1 MEMTI
6 ILLSAIT
13 GMALVLAFFSYTNI
27 LKLRTELKTAQKEMI
42 DLRNHV
48 SQTIKELK
56 KSASSP
62 SCPTEKKRF
71 TTDMSVGEVL
81 DKHPAAKN
89 ILTMFHLGACSSCS
103 ITDDHNFGDAIKEYD
118 IDREGILNALNGLID
133 GSNPA
138 YG

>member
-1 MEMTI
+1 
-6 ILLSAIT
+6 
-13 GMALVLAFFSYTNI
+13 MALVLAFFSYTSI

-89 ILTMFHLGACSSCS
+89 ILTMFHLGA
-103 ITDDHNFGDAIKEYD
+103 
-118 IDREGILNALNGLID
+118 ILPESFKNQSFLTIF
-133 GSNPA
+133 
-138 YG
+138 

>member
-1 MEMTI
+1 MTI
-6 ILLSAIT
+6 ILLSTIT
-13 GMALVLAFFSYTNI
+13 GIVSVLAFFSYRSL
-27 LKLRTELKTAQKEMI
+27 LKLRAELKSTQKEMI
-42 DLRNHV
+42 NLRNHV
-48 SQTIKELK
+48 RQTIKELK

-103 ITDDHNFGDAIKEYD
+103 VTDDHNFGDAIKEYD
-118 IDREGILNALNGLID
+118 IDQEGILNALNGLID

-138 YG
+138 YS